1 MMSEGAGTNARAEEN
16 GAALAGRHAGDSVRR
31 ATRGALFG
39 TVLVAL
45 GMTTFVLGALLGV
58 VRLLVGDPD
67 WLRRVNEI
75 IVWYSATPV
84 VAGLIGIAFDIF
96 VTVRSKRGHKRLRD
110 DVIPCSDMTVVLT
123 AYNDELSIYQAVM
136 DFRACPY
143 AKRVIV
149 ISNNSVDSTMAEAER
164 AGAIVYN
171 ERLQGYGACVHRA
184 LTEGCRYADTDLVL
198 LCEGDMTFRASDS
211 AKFIAYAPH
220 ADIVNGTRI
229 VEQLQDAA
237 TQLSTFMH
245 YGNLAV
251 GKLLEMKYLGEATLT
266 DVGTTYK
273 LCRSAALR
281 TLLPAL
287 NPRINLE
294 FCPHFLEQAIRL
306 GLGVIECPITFHPR
320 VGVSKGGNVSD
331 RVALKVGLRMIVG
344 ILFGWKFLR

>member
-1 MMSEGAGTNARAEEN
+1 MSEGAGSDMRIEESSARLT
-16 GAALAGRHAGDSVRR
+16 GLHAGHSVRR
-31 ATRGALFG
+31 ATKGALFG
-39 TVLVAL
+39 TVLVAF

-58 VRLLVGDPD
+58 FRLLVGDPE

-75 IVWYSATPV
+75 IVWYSAMPV
-84 VAGLIGIAFDIF
+84 VVGLMGIAYDVL
-96 VTVRSKRGHKRLRD
+96 VTVRSKRGHKHLRS

-149 ISNNSVDSTMAEAER
+149 ISNNSVDRTIEEAER

-184 LTEGCRYADTDLVL
+184 LTEGCRYTDTDLGL
-198 LCEGDMTFRASDS
+198 LCEGDMTFRASD
-211 AKFIAYAPH
+211 ATKFLAYVPH
-220 ADIVNGTRI
+220 ADIINGTRI
-229 VEQLQDAA
+229 VEQLQEAA

-273 LCRSAALR
+273 LCRRASLE

-287 NPRINLE
+287 DPRINLE
-294 FCPHFLEQAIRL
+294 FSPYFLEQAIRL
-306 GLGVIECPITFHPR
+306 GLSVIECPITFHPR
-320 VGVSKGGNVSD
+320 VGVSKGGNASNA
-331 RVALKVGLRMIVG
+331 VALKLGLRMIAG
-344 ILFGWKFLR
+344 ILFGWNRRR